1 MTCTNATWEET
12 GHSNELVWSYS
23 NSDVRI
29 ASRLPHL
36 ATRETGHQAV
46 TQPLLAD
53 LDLDGSPNLV
63 VALVDDPDNNPAPEI
78 ASFDLTMNVPS
89 QAKWSVGL
97 DRGTHPSDPV
107 FAQLDATNSVVL
119 LTTIESSSGN
129 MWIWKI
135 DGETGSILWERV
147 AVPGTDSG
155 DDQAPRLRLPGPVIT
170 QLDEDDAPEMVI
182 TIPLSLIHI

>member
-1 MTCTNATWEET
+1 
-12 GHSNELVWSYS
+12 
-23 NSDVRI
+23 
-29 ASRLPHL
+29 
-36 ATRETGHQAV
+36 
-46 TQPLLAD
+46 
-53 LDLDGSPNLV
+53 
-63 VALVDDPDNNPAPEI
+63 
-78 ASFDLTMNVPS
+78 MNVPS

-182 TIPLSLIHI
+182 TIPTDPTGRTSGTGAKFVGMEITSTDEIFAFRAPNGFADAQPLSLIHI